1 MSNRELAEYFL
12 FTRKERIAILSLI
25 VLIAGTFFV
34 PMILPATAY
43 KKSVSEEEF
52 EQARSQLDD
61 VMKKNRIGNIDD
73 KHEDAIQNAS
83 SFPNNKSQLFSFD
96 PNTINGSGWKKL
108 GLPERT
114 ILTIQRYLS
123 KGGRF
128 RKPEDIQKIYGISSA
143 MTTRLI
149 PYIDIES
156 NKKPE
161 NFQSSKNSYSNSS
174 DRSNLKGDYR
184 NSPIDINAADTTM
197 LISLPGIGSKLAQ
210 RIINFREKLGG
221 FYSVNQVAETFGLS
235 DSVFQKNK
243 ERFICEIQTIRKV
256 NINTATVEELKL
268 HPYIKWNLANAIVAY
283 RKQHGSFQ
291 TTEQLN
297 QLAILKEEALV
308 KLLPYLCVQ

>member
-25 VLIAGTFFV
+25 VLIAGAFFV

-52 EQARSQLDD
+52 EQERRQLDE
-61 VMKKNRIGNIDD
+61 VMKKNSNVNE
-73 KHEDAIQNAS
+73 KNENSIQNSS
-83 SFPNNKSQLFSFD
+83 SFPTNKNQLFSFD
-96 PNTINGSGWKKL
+96 PNTIDGSDWKKL

-128 RKPEDIQKIYGISSA
+128 REPSDIQKIYGISPA
-143 MTTRLI
+143 MVTKLL
-149 PYIDIES
+149 PYVHIES
-156 NKKPE
+156 IKKPE
-161 NFQSSKNSYSNSS
+161 NFQVSKSSYSNSS

-243 ERFICEIQTIRKV
+243 ERFICEIQMIRKV

-297 QLAILKEEALV
+297 QLAILKEEALI